1 MPRLFPLPAAI
12 GLLLLAGAGATHG
25 AEDRSDLWDRDRLVA
40 WCIVPFDAAKRD
52 APARAAMLQRLGLR
66 RFAYDWRAEHVP
78 SFDAE
83 VAVMRRTGIEIT
95 AWWFPSRLD
104 ANAERILEC
113 IARHGIRPQL
123 WVTGG
128 GAPAGS
134 PAEQAAR
141 LEAELARL
149 RPIVA
154 AAARLG
160 CQVGLYNHGGWFGR
174 PENQL
179 ALLERLDAEGHRHV
193 GLVYNFHHGHDDLDR
208 FAEVWSRIRSRTL
221 AVNLNGMKSGGDR
234 SGEKI
239 LYLGEGDRELELL
252 RIIAASGWSGD
263 VGILNHR
270 TDVDAEAGLAA
281 NLAGLAKLQT
291 RLRSAP

>member
-1 MPRLFPLPAAI
+1 MVRPPP
-12 GLLLLAGAGATHG
+12 LLLRLGLALAAATGSVNAAENRGAIWT
-25 AEDRSDLWDRDRLVA
+25 RDRLVA
-40 WCIVPFDAAKRD
+40 WCIVPYDAAKRD
-52 APARAAMLQRLGLR
+52 APARAAMLQRLGLHR
-66 RFAYDWRAEHVP
+66 LAYDWRAEHVP
-78 SFDAE
+78 YFDAE
-83 VAVMRRTGIEIT
+83 VAAMRRAGIELT
-95 AWWFPSRLD
+95 AWWFPARLD
-104 ANAERILEC
+104 PTAERILEC

-134 PAEQAAR
+134 PAEQDAR
-141 LEAELARL
+141 IENELARL

-179 ALLERLDAEGHRHV
+179 ALLARLDAEGARHV
-193 GLVYNFHHGHDDLDR
+193 GLVYNFHHGHDDIDR
-208 FAEVWSRIRSRTL
+208 FAEIWSRIRARTL

-234 SGEKI
+234 NGEKI
-239 LYLGEGDRELELL
+239 LYLGEGDRELDLL
-252 RIIAASGWSGD
+252 RVIAASGWIGD

-270 TDVDAEAGLAA
+270 TNVDAEVGLAA
-281 NLAGLAKLQT
+281 NLAGLEQL
-291 RLRSAP
+291 RLRLRTSP